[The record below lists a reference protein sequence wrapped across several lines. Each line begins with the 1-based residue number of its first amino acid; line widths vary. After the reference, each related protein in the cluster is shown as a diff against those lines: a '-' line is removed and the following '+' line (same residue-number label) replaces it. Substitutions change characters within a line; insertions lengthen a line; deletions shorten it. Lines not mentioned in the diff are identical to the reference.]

1 MRNRY
6 DAFLYRVLESVMASG
21 NAVQIPS
28 VLLKLADHFAR
39 RKHTFSLCLSINVVY
54 STQLIGKMQIPIKL
68 LAAVL
73 VLGMAF
79 AGGYRYAAAL
89 YEKDAAELREAEA
102 VARADMGRK
111 QYAKMVDAMD
121 ALAGLRAELSR
132 ARADAERVRRAAEV
146 RERRQSAPACSAE
159 RAAVSACEG
168 LLRESVGLLAEG
180 RGLLQETAGVH
191 DAVTANFGH
200 N

>member
-1 MRNRY
+1 
-6 DAFLYRVLESVMASG
+6 
-21 NAVQIPS
+21 
-28 VLLKLADHFAR
+28 
-39 RKHTFSLCLSINVVY
+39 
-54 STQLIGKMQIPIKL
+54 MQIPIKL

-111 QYAKMVDAMD
+111 QYAKMVEALD
-121 ALAGLRAELSR
+121 ALAGLRGELAD

-146 RERRQSAPACSAE
+146 RERRASASACGAE
-159 RAAVSACEG
+159 RAAVSACEK
-168 LLRESVGLLAEG
+168 LLRESVGILAEG
-180 RGLLQETAGVH
+180 RELLQESARVH
-191 DAVTANFGH
+191 DAAIGVK
-200 N
+200 

>member
-1 MRNRY
+1 MTY
-6 DAFLYRVLESVMASG
+6 LKIAAAALA
-21 NAVQIPS
+21 
-28 VLLKLADHFAR
+28 VLL
-39 RKHTFSLCLSINVVY
+39 
-54 STQLIGKMQIPIKL
+54 
-68 LAAVL
+68 
-73 VLGMAF
+73 AF
-79 AGGYRYAAAL
+79 TGGYRYAAAL

-111 QYAKMVDAMD
+111 QYAKMVEALD
-121 ALAGLRAELSR
+121 ALAGLRGELAD
-132 ARADAERVRRAAEV
+132 ARADAERVRRAYAV